1 MTEQE
6 RIAALSEP
14 WKSRA
19 EYLMSIRPEELPQN
33 PEKNK
38 WYVYRPEGCISS
50 TGTPYFSTM
59 RIGTENK
66 LMVLFCGGGAAID
79 AYAAA
84 RPNFIPPVEG
94 EAGFYA
100 AETFLVGYFEGHG
113 AIADMKREDNPFRD
127 WSIVVVSYASGDF
140 HCGRN
145 DFMFDDPEKGKGVCH
160 HRGYYNYRAMVEKMK
175 EFVPNPE
182 KLLVTGYSAG
192 GFGTAILTDDVIS
205 LFPHCKDVTCLVDSG
220 VFAYDGWH
228 ETAEKQWKA
237 PEEIVSRVRSDNIAL
252 DCLLA
257 LHRDHG
263 DVKIALACSYR
274 DALLAQCEGY
284 AHGQGKLVFSKENGD
299 AFQATLSKTVKTL
312 QEEIPGVALYIFDKP
327 STEPG
332 VKEEHG
338 LTEHTFLDYQYLYDY
353 SFGGVKAL
361 DWIVDC
367 VNGKMRKVGLELLG
381 LQ

>member
-1 MTEQE
+1 
-6 RIAALSEP
+6 
-14 WKSRA
+14 
-19 EYLMSIRPEELPQN
+19 
-33 PEKNK
+33 
-38 WYVYRPEGCISS
+38 
-50 TGTPYFSTM
+50 
-59 RIGTENK
+59 
-66 LMVLFCGGGAAID
+66 
-79 AYAAA
+79 
-84 RPNFIPPVEG
+84 
-94 EAGFYA
+94 
-100 AETFLVGYFEGHG
+100 
-113 AIADMKREDNPFRD
+113 
-127 WSIVVVSYASGDF
+127 
-140 HCGRN
+140 
-145 DFMFDDPEKGKGVCH
+145 MFDDSEKGKGVCH

-175 EFVPNPE
+175 EFVPDPE

-192 GFGTAILTDDVIS
+192 GFGTALMTDDVMS
-205 LFPHCKDVTCLVDSG
+205 LFPHCKDVTCHVDSG
-220 VFAYDGWH
+220 VFSYDGWH

-237 PEEIVSRVRSDNIAL
+237 PEEIVSRIHSDNLAL

-284 AHGQGKLVFSKENGD
+284 AHGQGKLVFSQENGD
-299 AFQATLSKTVKTL
+299 AFQATLTKMVKAL

-338 LTEHTFLDYQYLYDY
+338 LTKHTFLDYQYLYDY